1 MTRRTKKNKSG
12 NVSRG
17 NPGPRSR
24 QLAWCNAVAGLLIL
38 VSTFAVIHS
47 THSCRTLYAQLQ
59 VLESAQWYL
68 QEDYGRLLL
77 EQSTW
82 ASHYRVEKVAR
93 ADLGM
98 RSPDLAQLKVVVQ

>member
-1 MTRRTKKNKSG
+1 MARKSNSKSSAGPVIGRRRELS
-12 NVSRG
+12 
-17 NPGPRSR
+17 
-24 QLAWCNAVAGLLIL
+24 LASAVAGLLIL
-38 VSTFAVIHS
+38 LSTFAVIHS
-47 THSCRTLYAQLQ
+47 THACRTLYAQLQ

-93 ADLGM
+93 ADLDM
-98 RSPDLAQLKVVVQ
+98 RSPDLARYELVVE

>member
-1 MTRRTKKNKSG
+1 MARKTNRKSSSG
-12 NVSRG
+12 PVSQGAGRH
-17 NPGPRSR
+17 RE
-24 QLAWCNAVAGLLIL
+24 LALASTVTGFLIL
-38 VSTFAVIHS
+38 LSTFAVIHS
-47 THSCRTLYAQLQ
+47 THACRTLYAQLQ

-93 ADLGM
+93 ADLDM
-98 RSPDLAQLKVVVQ
+98 RSPDLARYELVVE

>member
-1 MTRRTKKNKSG
+1 MNKIKTSG
-12 NVSRG
+12 VLSSSDD
-17 NPGPRSR
+17 PGRVR
-24 QLAWCNAVAGLLIL
+24 MAWFSASAALCIL

-47 THSCRTLYAQLQ
+47 THNCRTLYAQLQ

-93 ADLGM
+93 AELGM
-98 RSPDLAQLKVVVQ
+98 QAPDLMRFKVVSQ